1 MHPSRWT
8 NLQRFRFHCSK
19 PKLEIFTAGPPGQV
33 RFPFLRFPGFCNFP
47 KSATKG
53 CGVPPPISKVPP
65 KTQEDYGALSPLRL
79 FIRHPPDDGFAQA
92 EMITLEGFW
101 RRQPVD
107 MEVLCGQ
114 AGDIGALSAKMRSLL
129 SSRRKSPL
137 AFDGASSGECGLRE
151 RARFVGP
158 QFDEDKKK
166 SFERADAFVLPSLS
180 EGFPMVTLR
189 SLVLWWASRFND
201 VVLQFAHWVKKGC
214 RAGNEFLTPESIW
227 GGIGM
232 LSALSDADRSRMR
245 KLGRALVSE
254 TLTRD
259 RVTVKVREMYDW
271 ALGGG
276 RYRVRS
282 MLVDS
287 RW

>member
-19 PKLEIFTAGPPGQV
+19 PKLEILPPLG
-33 RFPFLRFPGFCNFP
+33 RLAKFAFPFFYGFQVFATFQRALRRVAAYLHQSQKCHRRP
-47 KSATKG
+47 KRIMG
-53 CGVPPPISKVPP
+53 PFRRY
-65 KTQEDYGALSPLRL
+65 DYS
-79 FIRHPPDDGFAQA
+79 IRHPPDDGVAEA

-180 EGFPMVTLR
+180 EGFPMV
-189 SLVLWWASRFND
+189 VLEAWSYGLP
-201 VVLQFAHWVKKGC
+201 VLMTSFCNLPIGLKRGA
-214 RAGNEFLTPESIW
+214 ALAMNPTPESIW

-254 TLTRD
+254 MFTWD

-276 RYRVRS
+276 PLPSSFDAGR
-282 MLVDS
+282 
-287 RW
+287 